1 MFQSFFFFFF
11 FFFFFAL
18 LGTNAHSRMTTPLL
32 ALLIFSSVN
41 AVLGNT
47 VNNNTDALSWSER
60 TEVTIRLR
68 RADVDKLSRSA
79 VGALVREC
87 GLDLHRLYNS
97 SAQAVDAAWLESVV
111 ARSALGCVERHGVP
125 YRIEREDN
133 AWFERATRQMR
144 EHKRRKRGNPYDEP
158 EGAPIH
164 HDNDDLEAF
173 MVGVHARCQH
183 IARVMVVGQ
192 SALDTRLFVV
202 RISDNPDKDE
212 PNEPEFKYVG
222 NMHGDEVVG
231 RELLINLI
239 RYLCVNYDTDP
250 AVRDLVD
257 DVDLWIMPSMNPDGY
272 ERFQRANGHGLDL
285 NRNFPDQYSFAGFP
299 GEKLQ
304 PAFDYND
311 KTRPYEPETR
321 AQMKWSH
328 SRNFVLSANL
338 HGGSIVANY
347 PYDGNA
353 NHRSGVDAP
362 TPDDTLFR
370 FLATTYAKPNSE
382 MYMSPEFA
390 GGITNGARWYV
401 LYGGMQDWNYL
412 WLGDME
418 LTIEL
423 SYEKWPDASELPHFW
438 QSNKQ
443 SLLDYINLVRTTGVR
458 GRITDAVSKAPIR
471 HAMCHFDEDK
481 SSVAGHWF
489 RSDSV
494 TGDYYR
500 VLLPG
505 EYTIVCHAHGYADAQ
520 FTVTIP
526 ANQKEQLVHN
536 LELTSSAEQN
546 HESESSFD
554 SSSTE
559 FDTI

>member
-1 MFQSFFFFFF
+1 MIV
-11 FFFFFAL
+11 L
-18 LGTNAHSRMTTPLL
+18 LL
-32 ALLIFSSVN
+32 ALLGASVN
-41 AVLGNT
+41 ALLSSIDA
-47 VNNNTDALSWSER
+47 NNNTLNSR
-60 TEVTIRLR
+60 LEVTIRIR
-68 RADVDKLSRSA
+68 RVDVDSLPRTTI
-79 VGALVREC
+79 GALVREC

-97 SAQAVDAAWLESVV
+97 TTRLVENEWLESVV
-111 ARSALGCVERHGVP
+111 ARTELPCVERFGVK

-133 AWFERATRQMR
+133 AWFERAVRQM
-144 EHKRRKRGNPYDEP
+144 EQSQRRKRGNPFDDA

-164 HDNDDLEAF
+164 HNNDDLEAF
-173 MVGVHARCQH
+173 MVGVHGRCQH

-192 SALDTRLFVV
+192 SALGTRLFVV
-202 RISDNPDKDE
+202 RITDNPDKDE
-212 PNEPEFKYVG
+212 PHEPEFKYVG

-239 RYLCVNYDTDP
+239 RYLCVSYDTDP

-257 DVDLWIMPSMNPDGY
+257 DIDLWIMPSMNPDGY
-272 ERFQRANGHGLDL
+272 ARFQRANGRGVDL
-285 NRNFPDQYSFAGFP
+285 NRNFPDQYSFPGFP

-311 KTRPYEPETR
+311 ASRDYEPEAR

-338 HGGSIVANY
+338 HGGSVVANY

-353 NHRSGVDAP
+353 NHRSGVDCP

-382 MYMSPEFA
+382 MYTSREFA

-423 SYEKWPDASELPHFW
+423 SYEKWPEASELPHFW
-438 QSNKQ
+438 SSNKQ
-443 SLLDYINLVRTTGVR
+443 SLLDYINLVRTHGVR
-458 GRITDAVSKAPIR
+458 GRITDAESNAPIR
-471 HAMCHFDEDK
+471 HAMCHFVED
-481 SSVAGHWF
+481 SSTVAGHWF

-494 TGDYYR
+494 TGDYFR

-505 EYTIVCHAHGYADAQ
+505 DYTIACHAHGYADAE
-520 FTVTIP
+520 FSVTIP
-526 ANQKEQLVHN
+526 ANQKEQVVHD
-536 LELTSSAEQN
+536 LALTASTEQN
-546 HESESSFD
+546 HESDSAFK
-554 SSSTE
+554 SSSGE